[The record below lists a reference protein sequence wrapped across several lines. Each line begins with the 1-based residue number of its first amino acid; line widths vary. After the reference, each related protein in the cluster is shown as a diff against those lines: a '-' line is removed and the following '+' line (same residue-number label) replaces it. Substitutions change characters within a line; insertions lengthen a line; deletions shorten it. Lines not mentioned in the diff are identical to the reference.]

1 MTDVGSQPRAAPVRV
16 LLLEDNADD
25 AAMLLAVLR
34 RSGLRMEFE
43 VVADEAQYCAALDHA
58 APDVVVAD
66 YHLHGYTGIDALHEL
81 HQRRLTVPFILVTGV
96 LTDAVAAQCAR
107 MGAADYILKDRIAR
121 LPEAIE
127 HALEEER
134 LRLERARTLEEL
146 RASRAEYQ
154 LLFQTNPQPMF
165 VFDFDNLRFLAV
177 NAAAEAEYGY
187 SAAEFARMRVTD
199 LVPPERVAHVENVI
213 RAQNGCI
220 TPEHG
225 AVSNFRQNGA
235 EIWVELQATRTTF
248 AGRDARLVLVRN
260 VTQRRQAEQA
270 RERAE
275 HELAALIA
283 NSPHGIYRSAPG
295 VDHFLAVNPAM
306 ARLLGYGTVE
316 EVLALS
322 LTHDVYRDARD
333 RERLVSTI
341 THDPHQM
348 LEAEWRRKDGSLL
361 SLSLHVHTHYKPD
374 GKVDY
379 FDTVV
384 QDQTERRALEEQ
396 LRQAQKMEAIGRLAG
411 GIAHDFNNLL
421 MVMRGFA
428 ELLHE
433 RTHTASERRNVERI
447 LEASDR
453 AARLV
458 SQLLS
463 FSRKQVLAPR
473 VLDLNECM
481 AETGKLLPRV
491 LGEHIEVVLRPGQR
505 LHSVKLDPMQLE
517 QVLMNLAINARDAMP
532 NGGKLVLETQNVTVD
547 ASYRH
552 RHPGI
557 ELGEYVR
564 LAISDTGC
572 GMDEETRRH
581 IFEPFFTTKKEGGG
595 TGLGLATVYGIV
607 RQSGGFIWVYSEPGQ
622 GTTFKLYFPAVL
634 APAERIERGD
644 RLATS
649 EGGYET
655 VLVVE
660 DEDGIRDSMTEFLR
674 RRGYSV
680 LSAAN
685 GAEALAATARF
696 NGRIDLMVTDVVMP
710 GMNGR
715 VLAEQLRQHRPETRV
730 LFISGYTGSAIADQ
744 MALAASAAF
753 LEKPFTWEAF
763 ARKVRE
769 VLEQPA
775 VEPAAA
781 LSGA

>member
-1 MTDVGSQPRAAPVRV
+1 MTGVDTSPRAAPIRL
-16 LLLEDNADD
+16 LLLEDNAGD
-25 AAMLLAVLR
+25 AAMLLAILR
-34 RSGLRMEFE
+34 RTGRPMQFE
-43 VVADEAQYCAALDHA
+43 VVADEARYCAALDRA
-58 APDVVVAD
+58 TPDVIVAD

-81 HQRRLTVPFILVTGV
+81 HQRKLSVPFLLVTGV
-96 LTDAVAAQCAR
+96 LTDEVAAQCAR

-127 HALEEER
+127 HALEEEH
-134 LRLERARTLEEL
+134 LRAERTRTLEEL

-165 VFDFDNLRFLAV
+165 VFDFDTLRFLAV

-187 SAAEFARMRVTD
+187 SAAEFLRMRVPD
-199 LVPPERVAHVENVI
+199 FVPPERAVHVENVI
-213 RAQNGCI
+213 RSHNGCI
-220 TPEHG
+220 APDHG
-225 AVSNFRQNGA
+225 PVAHFRKDGT
-235 EIWVELQATRTTF
+235 EIWVELRAAQTTF

-260 VTQRRQAEQA
+260 VTSRRQAEHA

-275 HELAALIA
+275 QELAALIA
-283 NSPHGIYRSAPG
+283 NSPHGIYRSAPN

-306 ARLLGYGTVE
+306 VRLLGYDSVE

-322 LTHDVYRDARD
+322 LMRDVYREARD
-333 RERLVSTI
+333 RARLVSTI
-341 THDPHQM
+341 THDPHQR
-348 LEAEWRRKDGSLL
+348 LDAEWKRKDGSPL

-374 GKVDY
+374 GKIEF

-384 QDQTERRALEEQ
+384 EDQTERRALEEQ

-428 ELLHE
+428 ELLLE
-433 RTHTASERRNVERI
+433 RIQSLPERRNAERI

-463 FSRKQVLAPR
+463 FSRKQVLAPQ
-473 VLDLNECM
+473 VLDLNECL

-491 LGEHIEVVLRPGQR
+491 LGEHIEVVLRPEKK
-505 LHSVKLDPMQLE
+505 LHSVKLDPVQIE

-532 NGGKLVLETQNVTVD
+532 NGGKLVLETRNVSLD
-547 ASYRH
+547 ESSRR
-552 RHPGI
+552 RHPEVGP
-557 ELGEYVR
+557 GEYVR

-581 IFEPFFTTKKEGGG
+581 IFEPFFTTKERSGG

-607 RQSGGFIWVYSEPGQ
+607 RQSGGFIWVYSEPGR

-634 APAERIERGD
+634 APAERLERGGEVIEA
-644 RLATS
+644 R
-649 EGGYET
+649 GGSET

-674 RRGYSV
+674 RRGYTV
-680 LSAAN
+680 LSARN
-685 GAEALAATARF
+685 GAEALVAARHF
-696 NGRIDLMVTDVVMP
+696 HGPIDLMVTDVVMP

-715 VLAEQLRQHRPETRV
+715 ELGEQLLRTRPDTRV
-730 LFISGYTGSAIADQ
+730 LYISGYTGSAVAEQ
-744 MALAASAAF
+744 MALEASLAF

-763 ARKVRE
+763 GRKVRE

-775 VEPAAA
+775 TQPAAA
-781 LSGA
+781 LA